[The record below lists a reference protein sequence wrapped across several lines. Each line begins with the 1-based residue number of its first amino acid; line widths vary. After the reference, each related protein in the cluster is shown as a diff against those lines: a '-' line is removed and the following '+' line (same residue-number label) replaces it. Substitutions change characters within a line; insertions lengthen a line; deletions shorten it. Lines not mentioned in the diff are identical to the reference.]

1 MEPADLF
8 LVRKTEEQE
17 AKMKISDPT
26 RQGREDLGGDLRDV
40 SRAGNYDR
48 PAREGRGDALLGDP
62 NASPGDQDEA
72 TGRAKPNST
81 RAGRSL
87 DYLDDRKRAGG
98 APSVR
103 SAPAPGAPGHGRRTP
118 RYENDEKIA
127 EASRKASE
135 LDPPL

>member
-1 MEPADLF
+1 
-8 LVRKTEEQE
+8 
-17 AKMKISDPT
+17 MKISDPT
-26 RQGREDLGGDLRDV
+26 RLGHEDAGAGLRDV

-87 DYLDDRKRAGG
+87 DYLDDRKNNAADPGVHGVAG
-98 APSVR
+98 P
-103 SAPAPGAPGHGRRTP
+103 APGHGRRMP
-118 RYENDEKIA
+118 HYENDEKIT
-127 EASRKASE
+127 EASRKAGE
-135 LDPPL
+135 MDPPV